1 MGSFNKRGDLKMELQ
16 TELNIDSREVAKM
29 MEKRHADL
37 LRDIAVNSEYLSSVI
52 QRKIALNEFWRKSTY
67 KDSIGRSMKC
77 YLITKKGCEFLA
89 HKMTGKKGAIFTA
102 VYINRFH
109 EMEEKLKNENG
120 KEEPKRL
127 IWKGQIVIRPID
139 LAAMIQVDV
148 SRVRYVVKQ
157 FGLEQFFLIGNEMR
171 LFRTQNN
178 LPPSP
183 SPRVLVYPEKTVR
196 TLVQILKRASVALAQ
211 INKYFSPVHI
221 PSAVKKDIRES
232 IISINSPRV
241 LKKLDTI
248 RKNTILLE
256 GMLNHFTTYK
266 RTRAKHVSAT
276 ELMTEVSANI
286 MHDLHQ
292 LNQDISVS
300 TLPEA

>member
-1 MGSFNKRGDLKMELQ
+1 MNNLVSVNNNQVVVSSKD
-16 TELNIDSREVAKM
+16 VAKHFD
-29 MEKRHADL
+29 KQHKNV
-37 LRDIAVNSEYLSSVI
+37 LRDIREILVAQNCATKFFKEISYEYHG
-52 QRKIALNEFWRKSTY
+52 RKFP
-67 KDSIGRSMKC
+67 
-77 YLITKKGCEFLA
+77 EFLINRDGFSLLA
-89 HKMTGKKGAIFTA
+89 MGFTGKKALHWKIK
-102 VYINRFH
+102 YIEAFNQ
-109 EMEEKLKNENG
+109 MEEKLKNGNG
-120 KEEPKRL
+120 KEEPQRL